1 MNKFEYVVRLADNSM
16 ILGHRLSE
24 WCGHGPFLE
33 QDMAMTNIALDLI
46 GQARSLY
53 ALAAEIQQ
61 EGKTEDD
68 IAFLRYE
75 HEYKNV
81 LLVEQPNGDFAH
93 TIARQFFFSAYQL
106 PLYNALYEKLSG
118 SGDEHLQT
126 LRGILEKA
134 IKEVNYHL
142 RWSGEWV
149 IRLGDGTDESH
160 DRMQKAVDG
169 LYRYTGE
176 AFTTDATE
184 TAAIR
189 EGYGVDSNTFYTEY
203 KHTLEKVISEAGLTL
218 PQNTVMQTGGKQGRH
233 SEYMGYI
240 LTEMQYMQRA
250 YPNASW

>member
-1 MNKFEYVVRLADNSM
+1 MDKFDYVVRLADNSM

-53 ALAAEIQQ
+53 ALAAEIQNQ
-61 EGKTEDD
+61 GKTEDD

-75 HEYKNV
+75 HEYSNV

-106 PLYNALYEKLSG
+106 PLYKSLYENLG
-118 SGDEHLQT
+118 ATDDEHLRT

-149 IRLGDGTDESH
+149 IRLGDGTAESH
-160 DRMQKAVDG
+160 QRMQKALDD
-169 LYRYTGE
+169 LFRYTGE
-176 AFTTDATE
+176 AFLKDETDNI
-184 TAAIR
+184 AIR
-189 EGYGVDSNTFYTEY
+189 EGYGVDPDTFYAEY
-203 KHTLEKVISEAGLTL
+203 RKTLESVTSEATLTL
-218 PQNTVMQTGGKQGRH
+218 PANTVMLTGGKQGRH

>member
-1 MNKFEYVVRLADNSM
+1 MNKFDYVVRLADNSM

-53 ALAAEIQQ
+53 ALAAEIQNQ
-61 EGKTEDD
+61 GKTEDD

-75 HEYKNV
+75 HEYSNV

-106 PLYNALYEKLSG
+106 PLYKSLYEKLG
-118 SGDEHLQT
+118 ATDDEHLRT

-149 IRLGDGTDESH
+149 IRLGDGTAESH
-160 DRMQKAVDG
+160 QRMQKALDD
-169 LYRYTGE
+169 LFRYTGE
-176 AFTTDATE
+176 AFLKDETDNI
-184 TAAIR
+184 AIR
-189 EGYGVDSNTFYTEY
+189 EGYGVDPDTFSAEY
-203 KHTLEKVISEAGLTL
+203 RKTLESVTSEATMTL
-218 PQNTVMQTGGKQGRH
+218 PANTVMLTGGKQGRH